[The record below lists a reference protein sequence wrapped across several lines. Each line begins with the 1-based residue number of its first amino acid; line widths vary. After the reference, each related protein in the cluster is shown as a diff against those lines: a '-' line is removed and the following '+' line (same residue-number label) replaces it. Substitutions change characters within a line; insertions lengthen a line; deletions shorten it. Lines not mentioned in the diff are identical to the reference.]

1 MLIYSVNFLRQ
12 VKAICFSIPFPAIH
26 DSIKSELERESSV
39 RAEAE
44 SRVRETEQTLK
55 SLQAKYK
62 QMIGGLQKQVEEQS
76 NARVNISRCDQNFM
90 KSRSYRCLFAYTGTS
105 NS

>member
-1 MLIYSVNFLRQ
+1 MTTVT
-12 VKAICFSIPFPAIH
+12 AIH

-44 SRVRETEQTLK
+44 CRVREIEQTLK
-55 SLQAKYK
+55 GQQAKYK

-76 NARVNISRCDQNFM
+76 NARVCMQYY
-90 KSRSYRCLFAYTGTS
+90 KVK
-105 NS
+105 